1 MDELARLIQSL
12 SKSEKRYF
20 KLFTDLQT
28 GEKGYMRLFDAVDK
42 LGDYDEKK
50 IRKMFEGEDFLKRL
64 PAVKNY
70 LYNQILKSLRV
81 INSGNSIDSQLREM
95 LEDVAILYD
104 KCLYKQCAKI
114 LDRAKE
120 LAKTNELTLPQLEI
134 NIWQEKVLI
143 ELLPIEKFEKALEG
157 SLEEEMLTVDA
168 QKNVIQYRHL
178 YNKIVLINKKIKE
191 ARNLEE
197 LEQFQSVMK
206 HPLLSSIKM
215 AQSFEARQYYY
226 HIKLIYFHAKGD
238 NETCFSIAQE
248 QMSFIEEYPNKIKE
262 TPKIYLSA
270 LYNVLLCQIH
280 LHKYENF
287 NNILNK
293 LRSFPVK
300 STNIEVSRFVNS
312 YIFEMVMYLDTGE
325 FEKSISVREEI
336 LDGLE
341 KYTDKI
347 NAVEKITLLYNLFY
361 SYFGTA
367 EYSKALNIINRL
379 LYDYQK
385 ELRYDIQSAV
395 RILNLILHFELGNI
409 RLLESNAISTYRFL
423 YKSKRLFKMENIVL
437 QFIRK
442 KMPKINNVKQQIQ
455 AFEELRNAFKEI
467 INDEYESKAFEYFD
481 YISWLDSKILRK
493 SFAEVVREKFI
504 ANSIRKNDNQDP
516 ADKKHL
522 E

>member
-20 KLFTDLQT
+20 KLFTGLQT
-28 GEKGYMRLFDAVDK
+28 GEKGYLRLFDAIDK
-42 LGDYDEKK
+42 LGEYDEKK
-50 IRKMFEGEDFLKRL
+50 IRKIFEGEDFLKRL

-70 LYNQILKSLRV
+70 LYGQILKSLRV
-81 INSGNSIDSQLREM
+81 INSGNTVDSQLREM
-95 LEDVAILYD
+95 MEDAAILYD
-104 KCLYKQCAKI
+104 KCLYKQCAKV

-120 LAKTNELTLPQLEI
+120 LAKANELTLPQLEI
-134 NIWQEKVLI
+134 NTWKEKVLI
-143 ELLPIEKFEKALEG
+143 ELLPIEKFEKSLEG
-157 SLEEEMLTVDA
+157 SLEEEMSTVDA

-178 YNKIVLINKKIKE
+178 YNKIVLINRKIKE
-191 ARNLEE
+191 ARNQEE
-197 LEQFQSVMK
+197 LEQFQSVMN

-215 AQSFEARQYYY
+215 ALSFEARQYYY
-226 HIKLIYFHAKGD
+226 HIKLIYNHAKGN
-238 NETCFSIAQE
+238 NETCFVIAHE
-248 QMSFIEEYPNKIKE
+248 QMSLIEEYPNKIRE

-280 LHKYENF
+280 LHKYDNF
-287 NNILNK
+287 SDVLNK
-293 LRSFPVK
+293 LRVFPVR

-325 FEKSISVREEI
+325 FEKSISVREDI

-341 KYTDKI
+341 KYSDKI

-367 EYSKALNIINRL
+367 EYSKALNIINKL
-379 LYDYQK
+379 LNDYQK

-395 RILNLILHFELGNI
+395 RILNLVLHFELGNI

-442 KMPKINNVKQQIQ
+442 KMPRITNVKQQIQ
-455 AFEELRNAFKEI
+455 AFEELRNAFTGI
-467 INDEYESKAFEYFD
+467 VNDEYESKAFEYFD
-481 YISWLDSKILRK
+481 YISWLDSKIQHK
-493 SFAEVVREKFI
+493 SFAEVVREKFLT
-504 ANSIRKNDNQDP
+504 NSVKQ
-516 ADKKHL
+516 
-522 E
+522 